1 MRQIFCILALGLLV
15 GCSTSSP
22 SSTHSTTDTVVA
34 SLEAAIQQYQAG
46 QLDEAAQ
53 TLRIVLRDDPQNVS
67 ASRYLD
73 LVNWRRYERQKAA
86 GDERIIHDRHHVIGV
101 TSVQ

>member
-1 MRQIFCILALGLLV
+1 MLAVGLLTS
-15 GCSTSSP
+15 CSTSSL
-22 SSTHSTTDTVVA
+22 TVAHSTTNAVVA
-34 SLEAAIQQYQAG
+34 SLEVAIQQYHDG

-53 TLRIVLRDDPQNVS
+53 TLRTVLRDDPKNVA
-67 ASRYLD
+67 ASRYLG

-86 GDERIIHDRHHVIGV
+86 GDESIMHDHHHVIGV